1 MNTNTSDKEWISPA
15 SGQEDL
21 ELVYSGKAR
30 LGIGFEGLDQ
40 EMDYGEDRDQE

>member
-1 MNTNTSDKEWISPA
+1 MNTNTSDKEWIRPA

-21 ELVYSGKAR
+21 ELVYTR

-40 EMDYGEDRDQE
+40 EMDCGEDWDQE